1 MQLLALVIPALEK
14 MSKEGEEGRKK
25 LTQITRIVAVVLA
38 VVQAIGI
45 VVAFKSYFIDVFSF
59 ESGADNPIL
68 TMALTIVLLV
78 GGSVMVMWLSER
90 ITEYGIGNGTSII
103 IFIGIL
109 STAGTTMAESFKLV
123 GNEWTYIWNI
133 IGFILVVVAVLTF
146 IVFMDGAERRIT
158 VQYSKQI
165 KGNKMYG
172 GQSTYI
178 PIRVNGSG
186 VMPIISHRPC
196 LCSRNDH
203 PTLLQQHRSGSL
215 VCSIHG
221 KRHRGLL
228 RTFGIVHPRIQLFL
242 CSNPIQSRRR
252 IQKHSTIRRIYPR
265 HKSGQTDKRLPQEDQ
280 QQNHL
285 LRSGVPHVLVT
296 HPDFHLQSSCNGQ
309 RHLGGSGSPVCE
321 LVLRNRFAHRRVR
334 RTRTQQATRIANYD
348 EALQR
353 LPQISES
360 TNKPKFLLGGANQSM
375 ICLPSKRKSAIIN
388 NYENIILLGAPGAG
402 KGTQAAMIAEEFK
415 VPHISTGDI
424 LRRNMK
430 EGTPLGLKAKA
441 FVESGGLVPDEVVIG
456 LVEDRLSQEDCKTDT
471 SLTDFPEQS
480 LRQRLSTRLPES
492 TLQSTSTFRL
502 KLS

>member
-1 MQLLALVIPALEK
+1 MFETLKNAFKSKEIRVKIWITLALILVYRIGCYIPIPTFNVAAMQQAEAFSSDFLSILNVITGGSMQNATLFALGVLPFINSSIIMQLLALVIPALEK

-133 IGFILVVVAVLTF
+133 IGFILVVVAVLMF

-186 VMPIISHRPC
+186 VMPIIFAS
-196 LCSRNDH
+196 S
-203 PTLLQQHRSGSL
+203 LLMFPQM
-215 VCSIHG
+215 I
-221 KRHRGLL
+221 
-228 RTFGIVHPRIQLFL
+228 IQLFF
-242 CSNPIQSRRR
+242 SNTEAAVWYAQ
-252 IQKHSTIRRIYPR
+252 YM
-265 HKSGQTDKRLPQEDQ
+265 
-280 QQNHL
+280 
-285 LRSGVPHVLVT
+285 
-296 HPDFHLQSSCNGQ
+296 
-309 RHLGGSGSPVCE
+309 GSGTAVYY
-321 LVLRNRFAHRRVR
+321 VLLALFILGFSYFYAQIQFNPEDVSKNI
-334 RTRTQQATRIANYD
+334 QQYGGFIPGIRAG
-348 EALQR
+348 
-353 LPQISES
+353 
-360 TNKPKFLLGGANQSM
+360 KPTSDFL
-375 ICLPSKRKSAIIN
+375 KKIN
-388 NYENIILLGAPGAG
+388 NRITFFGAVFLMCLSLIPTFIFRALAMGNGTWAAPALPFANSFSATGLLIVVSVALELNKQLESQIMMKHY
-402 KGTQAAMIAEEFK
+402 KGF
-415 VPHISTGDI
+415 
-424 LRRNMK
+424 
-430 EGTPLGLKAKA
+430 LK
-441 FVESGGLVPDEVVIG
+441 
-456 LVEDRLSQEDCKTDT
+456 
-471 SLTDFPEQS
+471 
-480 LRQRLSTRLPES
+480 
-492 TLQSTSTFRL
+492 
-502 KLS
+502 

>member
-1 MQLLALVIPALEK
+1 MCIRDSALILVYRIGCYIPIPTFNVAAMQQAEAFSSDFLSILNVITGGSMQNATLFALGVLPFINSSIIMQLLALVIPALEK

-186 VMPIISHRPC
+186 VMPIIFAS
-196 LCSRNDH
+196 S
-203 PTLLQQHRSGSL
+203 LLMFPQM
-215 VCSIHG
+215 I
-221 KRHRGLL
+221 
-228 RTFGIVHPRIQLFL
+228 IQLFF
-242 CSNPIQSRRR
+242 SNTEAAVWYAQ
-252 IQKHSTIRRIYPR
+252 YM
-265 HKSGQTDKRLPQEDQ
+265 
-280 QQNHL
+280 
-285 LRSGVPHVLVT
+285 
-296 HPDFHLQSSCNGQ
+296 
-309 RHLGGSGSPVCE
+309 GSGTAVYY
-321 LVLRNRFAHRRVR
+321 VLLALFILGFSYFYAQIQFNPEDVSKNI
-334 RTRTQQATRIANYD
+334 QQYGGFIPGIRAG
-348 EALQR
+348 
-353 LPQISES
+353 
-360 TNKPKFLLGGANQSM
+360 KPTSDFL
-375 ICLPSKRKSAIIN
+375 KKIN
-388 NYENIILLGAPGAG
+388 NRITFFGAVFLMCLSLIPTFIFRALAMGNGTWAAPALPFANSFSATGLLIVVSVALELNKQLESQIMMKHY
-402 KGTQAAMIAEEFK
+402 KGF
-415 VPHISTGDI
+415 
-424 LRRNMK
+424 
-430 EGTPLGLKAKA
+430 LK
-441 FVESGGLVPDEVVIG
+441 
-456 LVEDRLSQEDCKTDT
+456 
-471 SLTDFPEQS
+471 
-480 LRQRLSTRLPES
+480 
-492 TLQSTSTFRL
+492 
-502 KLS
+502 

>member
-1 MQLLALVIPALEK
+1 MFETLKNAFKSKEIRVKIWITLALILVYRIGCYIPIPTFNVAAMQQAEAFSSDFLSILNVITGGSMQNATLFALGVLPFINSSIIMQLLALVIPALEK

-186 VMPIISHRPC
+186 VMPIIFAS
-196 LCSRNDH
+196 S
-203 PTLLQQHRSGSL
+203 LLMFPQM
-215 VCSIHG
+215 I
-221 KRHRGLL
+221 
-228 RTFGIVHPRIQLFL
+228 IQLFF
-242 CSNPIQSRRR
+242 SNTEVAVWYAQ
-252 IQKHSTIRRIYPR
+252 YM
-265 HKSGQTDKRLPQEDQ
+265 
-280 QQNHL
+280 
-285 LRSGVPHVLVT
+285 
-296 HPDFHLQSSCNGQ
+296 
-309 RHLGGSGSPVCE
+309 GSGTAVYY
-321 LVLRNRFAHRRVR
+321 VLLALFILGFSYFYAQIQFNPEDVSKNI
-334 RTRTQQATRIANYD
+334 QQYGGFIPGIRAG
-348 EALQR
+348 
-353 LPQISES
+353 
-360 TNKPKFLLGGANQSM
+360 KPTSDFL
-375 ICLPSKRKSAIIN
+375 KKIN
-388 NYENIILLGAPGAG
+388 NRITFFGAVFLMCLSLIPTFIFRALAMGNGTWAAPALPFANSFSATGLLIVVSVALELNKQLESQIMMKHY
-402 KGTQAAMIAEEFK
+402 KGF
-415 VPHISTGDI
+415 
-424 LRRNMK
+424 
-430 EGTPLGLKAKA
+430 LK
-441 FVESGGLVPDEVVIG
+441 
-456 LVEDRLSQEDCKTDT
+456 
-471 SLTDFPEQS
+471 
-480 LRQRLSTRLPES
+480 
-492 TLQSTSTFRL
+492 
-502 KLS
+502 

>member
-1 MQLLALVIPALEK
+1 MFETLKNAFKSKEIRVKIWITLALILVYRIGCYIPIPTFNIAAMQQAEAFSSDFLSILNVITGGSMQNATLFALGVLPFINSSIIMQLLALVIPALEK

-186 VMPIISHRPC
+186 VMPIIFAS
-196 LCSRNDH
+196 S
-203 PTLLQQHRSGSL
+203 LLMFPQM
-215 VCSIHG
+215 I
-221 KRHRGLL
+221 
-228 RTFGIVHPRIQLFL
+228 IQLFFRYTEAAVWYA
-242 CSNPIQSRRR
+242 Q
-252 IQKHSTIRRIYPR
+252 YM
-265 HKSGQTDKRLPQEDQ
+265 
-280 QQNHL
+280 
-285 LRSGVPHVLVT
+285 
-296 HPDFHLQSSCNGQ
+296 
-309 RHLGGSGSPVCE
+309 GSGTAVYY
-321 LVLRNRFAHRRVR
+321 VLLALFILGFSYFYAQIQFNPEDVSKNI
-334 RTRTQQATRIANYD
+334 QQYGGFIPGIRAG
-348 EALQR
+348 
-353 LPQISES
+353 
-360 TNKPKFLLGGANQSM
+360 KPTSDFL
-375 ICLPSKRKSAIIN
+375 KKIN
-388 NYENIILLGAPGAG
+388 NRITFFGAVFLMCLSLIPTFIFRALAMGNGTWAAPALPFANSFSATGLLIVVSVALELNKQLESQIMMKHY
-402 KGTQAAMIAEEFK
+402 KGF
-415 VPHISTGDI
+415 
-424 LRRNMK
+424 
-430 EGTPLGLKAKA
+430 LK
-441 FVESGGLVPDEVVIG
+441 
-456 LVEDRLSQEDCKTDT
+456 
-471 SLTDFPEQS
+471 
-480 LRQRLSTRLPES
+480 
-492 TLQSTSTFRL
+492 
-502 KLS
+502 

>member
-1 MQLLALVIPALEK
+1 MFETLKNAFKSKEIRVKIWITLALILVYRIGCYIPIPTFNVAAMQQAEAFSSDFLSILNVITGGSMQNATLFALGVLPFINSSIIMQLLALVIPALEK

-178 PIRVNGSG
+178 PIRVN
-186 VMPIISHRPC
+186 VMPIIFAS
-196 LCSRNDH
+196 S
-203 PTLLQQHRSGSL
+203 LLMFPQM
-215 VCSIHG
+215 I
-221 KRHRGLL
+221 
-228 RTFGIVHPRIQLFL
+228 IQLFF
-242 CSNPIQSRRR
+242 SNTEAAVWYAQ
-252 IQKHSTIRRIYPR
+252 YM
-265 HKSGQTDKRLPQEDQ
+265 
-280 QQNHL
+280 
-285 LRSGVPHVLVT
+285 
-296 HPDFHLQSSCNGQ
+296 
-309 RHLGGSGSPVCE
+309 GSGTAVYY
-321 LVLRNRFAHRRVR
+321 VLLALFILGFSYFYAQIQFNPEDVSKNI
-334 RTRTQQATRIANYD
+334 QQYGGFIPGIRAG
-348 EALQR
+348 
-353 LPQISES
+353 
-360 TNKPKFLLGGANQSM
+360 KPTSDFL
-375 ICLPSKRKSAIIN
+375 KKIN
-388 NYENIILLGAPGAG
+388 NRITFFGAVFLMCLSLIPTFIFRALAMGNGTWAAPALPFANSFSATGLLIVVSVALELNKQLESQIMMKHY
-402 KGTQAAMIAEEFK
+402 KGF
-415 VPHISTGDI
+415 
-424 LRRNMK
+424 
-430 EGTPLGLKAKA
+430 LK
-441 FVESGGLVPDEVVIG
+441 
-456 LVEDRLSQEDCKTDT
+456 
-471 SLTDFPEQS
+471 
-480 LRQRLSTRLPES
+480 
-492 TLQSTSTFRL
+492 
-502 KLS
+502 